1 MEGKKKRQKGKIQ
14 QRLQRLRWL
23 RLDQNH
29 NNQKKRQ
36 LRQTCTNTRSTAGG
50 EIIVSN
56 TNARPSTLSQWHTNT
71 PAQTPQH
78 STTLIHPKP
87 CSASCFAAFA
97 LPICFSG
104 WNLLFAFGFFSL
116 PLWLLGLYV
125 CVSVGL
131 RVCEWVP
138 SQGLPAVVPSC
149 FHQLWHSFG

>member
-1 MEGKKKRQKGKIQ
+1 MEGKKRQKGKIQ

-50 EIIVSN
+50 EIGFQHKCTAKHTLAIAHQHTGAN
-56 TNARPSTLSQWHTNT
+56 TTAQHDTNT
-71 PAQTPQH
+71 PEAKH
-78 STTLIHPKP
+78 
-87 CSASCFAAFA
+87 SASCFA

-116 PLWLLGLYV
+116 PLWLLGLCV

-138 SQGLPAVVPSC
+138 SQCLPVVVPSC